1 MNLPRPQNSNTSSD
15 WLSSFA
21 ASCALTLGIIL
32 ILAFAHRET
41 NFPIP
46 ASDSGGIRLE
56 TIESQD
62 ESNAP
67 AAQSSMPNLAASLPS
82 RAPTTVSPLAIEAP
96 TVDVSVDL
104 SQMIQWRYS
113 YADMGS
119 SSAQAG
125 SFGISNFSDV
135 DKAIQNIVIPPK
147 TFPDQLIDAGI
158 LSGRVVVKLMIDEQG
173 HVKVMSVLSSTH
185 PLLVPPVVEAMNRA
199 VYSIPIRNGRPTKA
213 TINRAVIFNAD
224 PEHVATRQASN
235 VL

>member
-1 MNLPRPQNSNTSSD
+1 VNFLRSQKSNTSSD

-21 ASCALTLGIIL
+21 AACVLTLAIL
-32 ILAFAHRET
+32 LLLSFAHREQT
-41 NFPIP
+41 FPMP
-46 ASDSGGIRLE
+46 TGDSGGIRLE

-67 AAQSSMPNLAASLPS
+67 AAQSSIPNLAASLPT

-125 SFGISNFSDV
+125 TFGISNFSDV

-158 LSGRVVVKLMIDEQG
+158 LRGRVVVKLMVDEQG
-173 HVKVMSVLSSTH
+173 RVKVMNVLSSTH
-185 PLLVPPVVEAMNRA
+185 PLLVPPVVEAMNRS
-199 VYSIPIRNGRPTKA
+199 VYSVPMRDGRPTKA
-213 TINRAVIFNAD
+213 IINRTVVFNAD
-224 PEHVATRQASN
+224 PEHVARRQASN
-235 VL
+235 TL